1 MERVILNRLKWIRFF
16 LFIVICLI
24 FVLLDIYV
32 SKKKSFIF
40 DFYVRKIYVIVFVLM
55 VIEEMFFLYIYNI
68 LYVYDIVLE
77 KIEKEVFI
85 IYVVMIFV
93 LLSDLNI
100 IMYILS

>member
-1 MERVILNRLKWIRFF
+1 M
-16 LFIVICLI
+16 FIVICLI

-55 VIEEMFFLYIYNI
+55 VIEEMVFLYIYNI

-77 KIEKEVFI
+77 KNEKEVFI

-100 IMYILS
+100 IMYILSW

>member
-1 MERVILNRLKWIRFF
+1 M
-16 LFIVICLI
+16 FIVICLI
-24 FVLLDIYV
+24 FVLLDIFV
-32 SKKKSFIF
+32 SKNKNFIF

-77 KIEKEVFI
+77 KNEKEVFI

-100 IMYILS
+100 IMYILSW

>member
-1 MERVILNRLKWIRFF
+1 M
-16 LFIVICLI
+16 FIVICLI

-32 SKKKSFIF
+32 SKKESFIF

-68 LYVYDIVLE
+68 LYVYYNVLE
-77 KIEKEVFI
+77 KNEKEVFI

-100 IMYILS
+100 IMYILSW

>member
-1 MERVILNRLKWIRFF
+1 M
-16 LFIVICLI
+16 FIVICLI
-24 FVLLDIYV
+24 FVLLDICV
-32 SKKKSFIF
+32 SKKKYFIF

-77 KIEKEVFI
+77 KNEKEVFI

-100 IMYILS
+100 IMYILSW

>member
-1 MERVILNRLKWIRFF
+1 
-16 LFIVICLI
+16 
-24 FVLLDIYV
+24 
-32 SKKKSFIF
+32 
-40 DFYVRKIYVIVFVLM
+40 M

-68 LYVYDIVLE
+68 LYVYYNVLE
-77 KIEKEVFI
+77 KNEKEVFI

>member
-1 MERVILNRLKWIRFF
+1 
-16 LFIVICLI
+16 
-24 FVLLDIYV
+24 
-32 SKKKSFIF
+32 
-40 DFYVRKIYVIVFVLM
+40 
-55 VIEEMFFLYIYNI
+55 MFFLYIYNI

-77 KIEKEVFI
+77 KNEKEVFI

>member
-1 MERVILNRLKWIRFF
+1 M
-16 LFIVICLI
+16 FIVICLI

-32 SKKKSFIF
+32 SKKRSFIF

-77 KIEKEVFI
+77 KNEKEVFI

>member
-1 MERVILNRLKWIRFF
+1 M
-16 LFIVICLI
+16 FIVICLI
-24 FVLLDIYV
+24 FVLLDICV
-32 SKKKSFIF
+32 SKKNFIF

-55 VIEEMFFLYIYNI
+55 VIEEMFFLYVYNI

-77 KIEKEVFI
+77 KNEKEVFI

>member
-1 MERVILNRLKWIRFF
+1 M
-16 LFIVICLI
+16 FIVICLI

-77 KIEKEVFI
+77 KNEKEVFI

-100 IMYILS
+100 IMYILSW

>member
-1 MERVILNRLKWIRFF
+1 M
-16 LFIVICLI
+16 FIVICLI

-32 SKKKSFIF
+32 SKKRSFIF

-77 KIEKEVFI
+77 KNEKEVFI

-100 IMYILS
+100 IMYILSW

>member
-1 MERVILNRLKWIRFF
+1 M
-16 LFIVICLI
+16 FIVICLI
-24 FVLLDIYV
+24 FVLLDICV
-32 SKKKSFIF
+32 SKKKNFIF

-77 KIEKEVFI
+77 KNEKEVFI

>member
-1 MERVILNRLKWIRFF
+1 M
-16 LFIVICLI
+16 FIVICLI

-77 KIEKEVFI
+77 KNEKEVFI

-100 IMYILS
+100 RMYILSW

>member
-1 MERVILNRLKWIRFF
+1 M
-16 LFIVICLI
+16 FIVICLI
-24 FVLLDIYV
+24 FVLLDICV
-32 SKKKSFIF
+32 SKKISFIF

-77 KIEKEVFI
+77 KNEKEVFI

-100 IMYILS
+100 IMYILSW